1 MQSKSIVIVKHPC
14 FFTRF
19 YYDSTTNIMGEN
31 LYERFGLSKEII
43 VHKNL
48 AEKLYSLVPILEHFN
63 YKLMLTDVFR
73 PVEMQKYLY
82 DNWESR
88 TGKPPK
94 SSLASMQ
101 SAPHAR
107 GIAFD
112 CKLTY
117 LNENP
122 IPLPSS
128 SIKFNSEQRDPDFEF
143 SNTQEEQ
150 IMKSNR
156 NLLRYMTLC
165 AGISP
170 INKEWFH
177 FQLPESEKY
186 EPITVE
192 ETKSARKYPFSSNE
206 KFEYYDIF
214 HEYQNDEYEGK
225 THFWVNNER
234 YFEQFQKIGLKEF
247 LLKLEKICYSSQ
259 Y

>member
-1 MQSKSIVIVKHPC
+1 MQSKAIVIMKHPR

-31 LYERFGLSKEII
+31 LYERFGLPKGIV

-48 AEKLYSLVPILEHFN
+48 TEKLYSLVPVLEHFN

-82 DNWESR
+82 DNWEAR

-94 SSLASMQ
+94 SSLATMQ
-101 SAPHAR
+101 TAPHAR

-112 CKLTY
+112 CKLTDT
-117 LNENP
+117 NENP

-128 SIKFNSEQRDPDFEF
+128 SIKFNSEQRNPDFEF
-143 SNTQEEQ
+143 SNDPEEQ
-150 IMKSNR
+150 IKKRNR
-156 NLLRYMTLC
+156 NLLRYMMLC

-192 ETKSARKYPFSSNE
+192 ETKSATEYPFPLNE
-206 KFEYYDIF
+206 EFKYYDIF

-225 THFWVNNER
+225 THFWINNER
-234 YFEQFQKIGLKEF
+234 YFEQFKKIGLEEF
-247 LLKLEKICYSSQ
+247 LLKLEKICHSS
-259 Y
+259 